1 MSSYT
6 IHLADCFD
14 VFREIPDSSV
24 DLILTDPPYGQRMN
38 DDCLAARW
46 EEATGKG
53 PNGPT
58 RPILNDGEEA
68 NGLVEQM
75 FQEAARVLKPG
86 CCCCCCCGGGGPDP
100 QFARWAML
108 LDKYLTFKQMVVWD
122 KGKIGMG
129 WHYRR
134 SYEVILVAQKKGAPC
149 RWFDNTHMVENII
162 RPGDYGI
169 KKIIPSK
176 TQHPTVKPVAL
187 MAHFIRLHT
196 MPGDVVLDPFMG
208 SGTTGV
214 ACVNMDRDFIGVELD
229 PQFYEMAEK
238 RLKNAEANN
247 QKHLEFA
254 MS

>member
-6 IHLADCFD
+6 LHLADCFD
-14 VFREIPDSSV
+14 VFREIPDGSV
-24 DLILTDPPYGQRMN
+24 DLILTDPPYGCKFN
-38 DDCLAARW
+38 DDGLAVRW
-46 EEATGKG
+46 EAATNKG
-53 PNGPT
+53 PAGGK

-68 NGLVEQM
+68 ADIFKKFLN
-75 FQEAARVLKPG
+75 EASRVLKPG

-100 QFARWAML
+100 LFARWALMMDEVL
-108 LDKYLTFKQMVVWD
+108 NFKQMVIWD

-129 WHYRR
+129 WQYRR
-134 SYEVILVAQKKGAPC
+134 SYETVLVGFKKGAPC

-196 MPGDVVLDPFMG
+196 MPRDVVLDPFMG

-214 ACVNMDRDFIGVELD
+214 ACVNMDREFIGVELD

>member
-1 MSSYT
+1 MM
-6 IHLADCFD
+6 DE
-14 VFREIPDSSV
+14 V
-24 DLILTDPPYGQRMN
+24 
-38 DDCLAARW
+38 
-46 EEATGKG
+46 
-53 PNGPT
+53 
-58 RPILNDGEEA
+58 LN
-68 NGLVEQM
+68 
-75 FQEAARVLKPG
+75 
-86 CCCCCCCGGGGPDP
+86 
-100 QFARWAML
+100 
-108 LDKYLTFKQMVVWD
+108 FKQMVVWD

-196 MPGDVVLDPFMG
+196 MPGDAVLDPFMG

-214 ACVNMDRDFIGVELD
+214 ACVNMDREFIGVELD

>member
-14 VFREIPDSSV
+14 VFREIPDGSV
-24 DLILTDPPYGQRMN
+24 DLILTDPPYGCFSN
-38 DDCLAARW
+38 DDCMSARW
-46 EEATGKG
+46 ISKG
-53 PNGPT
+53 GT
-58 RPILNDGEEA
+58 QKEKRPIIGDGPEA
-68 NGLVEQM
+68 DETARRL
-75 FQEAARVLKPG
+75 FHEAARVLKPG
-86 CCCCCCCGGGGPDP
+86 CCCCCCCGGGGHDP
-100 QFARWAML
+100 ILARWCLAL
-108 LDKYLTFKQMVVWD
+108 GEVLKFKQIVVWD
-122 KGKIGMG
+122 KGKMG
-129 WHYRR
+129 VGAHYRS
-134 SYEVILVAQKKGAPC
+134 SYETIIVAQKKGAPC

-196 MPGDVVLDPFMG
+196 MSGDVVLDPFMG

-214 ACVNMDRDFIGVELD
+214 ACVNMDREFIGVELD

-247 QKHLEFA
+247 QKQLEFA